1 MRAVVEGPG
10 VANALRELSCGI
22 RDEAHE
28 MWRRHWEA
36 HTSESNTRLAALH
49 MAQDAAGCVASSPT
63 GMHTHSSRLHRRVR
77 DKEGEMG
84 RRMSRKYRSVSF
96 EE

>member
-1 MRAVVEGPG
+1 MDQDSKNDMRAVVEGPG
-10 VANALRELSCGI
+10 VANALRELSRGI

-49 MAQDAAGCVASSPT
+49 MEQDAAGCVPSSPT
-63 GMHTHSSRLHRRVR
+63 GMHTHSSRLQPQ
-77 DKEGEMG
+77 
-84 RRMSRKYRSVSF
+84 
-96 EE
+96 